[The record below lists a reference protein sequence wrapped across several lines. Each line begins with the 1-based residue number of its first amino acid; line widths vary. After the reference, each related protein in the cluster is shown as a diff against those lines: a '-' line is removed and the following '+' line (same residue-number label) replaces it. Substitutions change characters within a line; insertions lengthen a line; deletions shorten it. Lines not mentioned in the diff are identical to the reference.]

1 MNISKYLLAACLLSA
16 FSVRAENMPE
26 PVEGTV
32 TLSVASGTTTYTSA
46 IPAGTERIV
55 KTGDGEAVLAAATDG
70 FDGSVEVQGGTLSLT
85 DYAALGTG
93 GKAPVS
99 VSDGATFALKGRHAT
114 SDSECLYAAQIT
126 IAGSG
131 AGSVGA
137 LYYAPTSGE
146 AKNAD
151 AAFKSL
157 RLSGDASVG
166 NTKRCGWWAGK
177 VDLNGKTLSL
187 LGGGQFMFRNTEFTP
202 GTVVFQSSSTS
213 YFWGNN
219 DFTKNGCT
227 EENLTFTVQASA
239 TVNMYN
245 STSEIPAFWSLTGAL
260 TGSAGSGVQYN
271 RVTGTVKL
279 MANTT
284 LSSDG
289 GSLNINGKVDMNGKE
304 LSRYQARPTY
314 FAGPVDGRAAGSSIK
329 PKRGDFVFT
338 GNVERVISGATTVD
352 FQNIYLGGA
361 QVVVDGG
368 TYLSSQL
375 QCGCSSGR
383 RGTFWLKSGYAGF
396 GLACIGANGNDS
408 LRPNGVFRMSGGVF
422 NTEGSFTMCSSGIA
436 SERWSQAF
444 YFQDGGL
451 FALTNVNLEVTDPPK
466 MDVGLWGDAVMRVTG
481 GTNSTVV
488 SSGATRKMRFR
499 ASGGKSSS
507 CVSVEGAG
515 SRIETESAQFIQYDS
530 NSRCTLSLKDGG
542 EFCAKRLVR
551 SASYAADSSTAVFN
565 LIADGGVFKPLLAN
579 SINDRTYA
587 DYPDDCKKASP
598 NHTVLLGK
606 GLVFDLSE
614 CVSFTTGLGDS
625 EISWRLLKP
634 TGKSLKSVTLPAAVE
649 SLDYF
654 EPAMIVV
661 EGDGFGACAYCD
673 VDRSTMRLTDPVVL
687 CAGSGYDEATTKVYV
702 YAPDSVTRHEC
713 TFALEAASCGP
724 LTVRGSDRQLYM
736 PMPDNTWDGGIV
748 VEQGTLRLGSRGF
761 VENTAVSLGDS
772 HGHRGKLLI
781 EDAAAHTIST
791 LAGCG
796 ELALAGEGSF
806 TVTDSYSVEA
816 ARLTAAGG
824 VVTTRTLTFAEG
836 SKIVVSGID
845 GATVSKVDLVSA
857 GTLVGEP
864 TVEITGTDAA
874 QWTVV
879 RRGDKFVLK
888 RQKGLMLLLR

>member
-1 MNISKYLLAACLLSA
+1 MNIGKCLLAACLLSA

-32 TLSVASGTTTYTSA
+32 TLSVASGTTTYTSS

-55 KTGDGEAVLAAATDG
+55 KTGDGEAVLAAATAD
-70 FDGSVEVQGGTLSLT
+70 FDGAVEVRGGTLSLT
-85 DYAALGTG
+85 DYNALGTG
-93 GKAPVS
+93 GKASVD
-99 VSDGATFALKGRHAT
+99 VSDGATFAFKGRHAT
-114 SDSECLYAAQIT
+114 SDQESLYAATIT
-126 IAGSG
+126 IVGSG
-131 AGSVGA
+131 YGSVGA

-187 LGGGQFMFRNTEFTP
+187 LNGGYFMFRNTEFTP
-202 GTVVFQSSSTS
+202 GTVVFRTGSTS

-219 DFTKNGCT
+219 DFTTNGCT

-239 TVNMYN
+239 TVNLYN

-260 TGSAGSGVQYN
+260 TGNSGSGAQYN

-279 MANTT
+279 MSNTT

-352 FQNIYLGGA
+352 FQNISLGGA
-361 QVVVDGG
+361 LVEVNGG
-368 TYLSSQL
+368 SYLSSQL
-375 QCGCSSGR
+375 LCGYKSGS
-383 RGTFWLKSGYAGF
+383 RGTFWQKGGSVGF
-396 GLACIGANGNDS
+396 GSVSLGFNGNATV
-408 LRPNGVFRMSGGVF
+408 RPNGVLKLSGGVL
-422 NTEGSFTMCSSGIA
+422 NVESGLTMCG
-436 SERWSQAF
+436 SEKAEERNSQAF
-444 YFQDGGL
+444 YLQDGGR
-451 FALTNVNLEVTDPPK
+451 FALTNAPEEEVSF
-466 MDVGLWGDAVMRVTG
+466 DVGRWGDSVMRVTG
-481 GTNSTVV
+481 GTNSTIV
-488 SSGATRKMRFR
+488 SQGSARKVRFR
-499 ASGGKSSS
+499 ASCGQGST
-507 CVSVEGAG
+507 CVSVEGTG
-515 SRIETESAQFIQYDS
+515 SRIETETANFMGSGS
-530 NSRCTLSLKDGG
+530 ECHCTLSLRDGG
-542 EFCAKRLVR
+542 EFCAKRFIR
-551 SASYAADSSTAVFN
+551 NASYDADSPTKELN

-579 SINDRTYA
+579 GIGDKSYA
-587 DYPDDCKKASP
+587 SDAAGCEKVRP
-598 NHTVLLGK
+598 NNTVLLGK
-606 GLVFDLSE
+606 GLVIDISE
-614 CVSFTTGLGDS
+614 CASFSTGLGDS
-625 EISWRLLKP
+625 EIAWRLKKP
-634 TGKSLKSVTLPAAVE
+634 TGKSLKSVTLPAAVS

-654 EPAMIVV
+654 EPALIVV
-661 EGDGFGACAYCD
+661 EGAGFGACAYCD
-673 VDRSTMRLTDPVVL
+673 VDRSTKRLTDPVVL

-748 VEQGTLRLGSRGF
+748 VEQGSLRLGAGAF
-761 VENTAVSLGDS
+761 VENTAVTLGDAA
-772 HGHRGKLLI
+772 GHRGKLQI
-781 EDAAAHTIST
+781 DDAAAHTIST

-874 QWTVV
+874 RWTVV